1 LRRRRELGVAGDD
14 PPRRLDVTTASSDEA
29 GDAPGGPGQ
38 FPLVLGLDTFG
49 DVTHDDHDRA
59 LSHAQTIRNLVEQGV
74 LADEVG
80 VDFFG
85 IGEHHTDDF
94 PLSAADVVLAAIAAR
109 TTRIRVGSAVTV
121 LSSDDPVRVF
131 QRYSTL
137 DAISGGRAEVI
148 LGRGSSIDSFPL
160 FGYDLADYEDL
171 FEEKTNLFAEL
182 LKGGP
187 VTWRGKT
194 RPPLDDQDVVPHTE
208 FGPFPV
214 WIGVGGSPQSVMRAA
229 RYGFSLMLAII
240 GGPPA
245 RFAPFSELFAQALES
260 LGRAPLPVGVHSPGH
275 VAATDEQ
282 AREEF
287 WPRYLEVI
295 RHVSKTRG
303 FAIPT
308 KESFMHEIG
317 PNGALYVGSPE
328 VVAQKIAQNLTTL
341 GANRFDLKYGM
352 GGLSHQALMTN
363 IQLYGTRV
371 IPRVRELLA

>member
-1 LRRRRELGVAGDD
+1 MRSMTSAAE
-14 PPRRLDVTTASSDEA
+14 PTT
-29 GDAPGGPGQ
+29 

-49 DVTHDDHDRA
+49 DVTDDDDNRP
-59 LSHAQTIRNLVEQGV
+59 LSHARTIRNVVEQGV
-74 LADEVG
+74 LADQVG

-94 PLSAADVVLAAIAAR
+94 PLSAADVVLGAIAAR
-109 TTRIRVGSAVTV
+109 TARIHLGSAVTV

-137 DAISGGRAEVI
+137 NAVSGGRAEVI

-160 FGYDLADYEDL
+160 FGYDLADYEEL
-171 FEEKTNLFAEL
+171 FEEKAHLFADL

-187 VTWRGKT
+187 VTWDGKT
-194 RPPLDDQDVVPHTE
+194 RASLHNQDVVPHTE
-208 FGPFPV
+208 SGPFPA
-214 WIGVGGSPQSVMRAA
+214 WIGVGGSPQSVIRAA

-240 GGPPA
+240 GGSPA
-245 RFAPFSELFAQALES
+245 RFAPFSQLFHQALDR
-260 LGRAPLPVGVHSPGH
+260 LGQPARPVGVHSPGH
-275 VAATDEQ
+275 VATTDEQ

-308 KESFMHEIG
+308 RESFLNEIG
-317 PNGALYVGSPE
+317 SRGALYVGSPE
-328 VVAQKIAQNLTTL
+328 TVAQKIAANLTALDAT
-341 GANRFDLKYGM
+341 RFDLKYGM

-363 IQLYGTRV
+363 IELYGTQV
-371 IPRVRELLA
+371 IPRVRELLT

>member
-1 LRRRRELGVAGDD
+1 
-14 PPRRLDVTTASSDEA
+14 VTTA
-29 GDAPGGPGQ
+29 PV
-38 FPLVLGLDTFG
+38 VLGLDTFG
-49 DVTHDDHDRA
+49 DVTHDDHDRP

-94 PLSAADVVLAAIAAR
+94 PLSAADVVLSAIAAR
-109 TTRIRVGSAVTV
+109 TARIRVGSAVTV

-137 DAISGGRAEVI
+137 DAVSGGRAEVI

-171 FEEKTNLFAEL
+171 FEEKIDLFAEL

-194 RPPLDDQDVVPHTE
+194 RPALNNQDVVPHTE
-208 FGPFPV
+208 SGRFPA
-214 WIGVGGSPQSVMRAA
+214 WIGVGGSPQSVIRAA
-229 RYGFSLMLAII
+229 SYGFSLMLAII
-240 GGPPA
+240 GGSPA
-245 RFAPFSELFAQALES
+245 RFAPFSQLFRQALES
-260 LGRAPLPVGVHSPGH
+260 LGRPALPVGVHSPGH
-275 VAATDEQ
+275 VAATDEE
-282 AREEF
+282 AREAF

-303 FAIPT
+303 FALPT
-308 KESFMHEIG
+308 KESFMYEIG
-317 PNGALYVGSPE
+317 PQGALYVGSPE
-328 VVAQKIAQNLTTL
+328 TVAQKIAQNLTML
-341 GANRFDLKYGM
+341 GATRFDLKYGM
-352 GGLSHQALMTN
+352 GGLSHHALMTN
-363 IQLYGTRV
+363 IELYGTQV
-371 IPRVRELLA
+371 IPRVRELLTRAEPGALEMDRSGAL

>member
-1 LRRRRELGVAGDD
+1 M
-14 PPRRLDVTTASSDEA
+14 SM
-29 GDAPGGPGQ
+29 Q
-38 FPLVLGLDTFG
+38 FPLVFGLDTFG
-49 DVTHDDHDRA
+49 DVTDDEHDRP
-59 LSHAQTIRNLVEQGV
+59 LSHAQTIRNLVEEGV
-74 LADEVG
+74 LADQVG
-80 VDFFG
+80 VEFFG

-109 TTRIRVGSAVTV
+109 TSRIRVGSAVTV

-137 DAISGGRAEVI
+137 NAISNGRAEVI

-160 FGYDLADYEDL
+160 FGYDLADYEEL

-182 LKGGP
+182 MKGGP
-187 VTWRGKT
+187 VTWQGKT
-194 RPPLDDQDVVPHTE
+194 RASLRNQDVVPHTE

-214 WIGVGGSPQSVMRAA
+214 WIGVGGNPQSVIRAA

-240 GGPPA
+240 GGSPA
-245 RFAPFSELFAQALES
+245 RFAPFSQLFAEALKSFE
-260 LGRAPLPVGVHSPGH
+260 RPALPVGVHSPGH

-295 RHVSKTRG
+295 RHVSRTRG

-308 KESFMHEIG
+308 KESFMYEVG
-317 PNGALYVGSPE
+317 PQGALYVGSPE
-328 VVAQKIAQNLTTL
+328 TVAQKIAGNLTVL
-341 GANRFDLKYGM
+341 GASRFDLKYGM
-352 GGLSHQALMTN
+352 GGLSHGALMTN
-363 IQLYGTRV
+363 IELFGTRV
-371 IPRVRELLA
+371 VPRVRELLA

>member
-1 LRRRRELGVAGDD
+1 VAQSPTG
-14 PPRRLDVTTASSDEA
+14 TE
-29 GDAPGGPGQ
+29 
-38 FPLVLGLDTFG
+38 FPLFFGLDTFG
-49 DVTHDDHDRA
+49 DVTHDGRDRP

-74 LADEVG
+74 HAEQVG

-109 TTRIRVGSAVTV
+109 TSRIRVGSAVTV
-121 LSSDDPVRVF
+121 LSSDDPIRVF

-137 DAISGGRAEVI
+137 DAVSGGRAEVI

-160 FGYDLADYEDL
+160 FGYDLADYEEL

-182 LKGGP
+182 LKGGR
-187 VTWRGKT
+187 VTWEGKT
-194 RPPLDDQDVVPHTE
+194 RPALVDQDVVPHLE
-208 FGPFPV
+208 SGPFPV
-214 WIGVGGSPQSVMRAA
+214 WIGVGGSPESVIRAA

-245 RFAPFSELFAQALES
+245 RFTPFSQLFREALES
-260 LGRAPLPVGVHSPGH
+260 FGRAPLPVGVHSPGH

-295 RHVSKTRG
+295 RHVSRTRG

-308 KESFMHEIG
+308 KESFMQEIG
-317 PNGALYVGSPE
+317 PQGALYVGSPE
-328 VVAQKIAQNLTTL
+328 VVAQKIAQNLTAL

-352 GGLSHQALMTN
+352 GGLSHEALMTA
-363 IQLYGTRV
+363 IELYGTQV